1 VAAGKLA
8 RPGGVL
14 DQAAKQ
20 HHASVAQLSLAF
32 LLHHSPVMLPI
43 PGTSSVKHVK
53 ENIAAAKL
61 HLSPEEWKV
70 IEGAAEKRKG

>member
-1 VAAGKLA
+1 
-8 RPGGVL
+8 
-14 DQAAKQ
+14 
-20 HHASVAQLSLAF
+20 
-32 LLHHSPVMLPI
+32 MLPI